1 MITTDLKNS
10 IPFLD
15 LVTPHVELE
24 EQLVSVLTRTLA
36 TAGFI
41 GGPMVEDFEQAYA
54 TYCNTNHCIGVNS
67 GTDALRFALLAV
79 GVKEGDAVITVCNT
93 FIATTEAISQ
103 TGAQPVFVDVNEGT
117 GNLDPQQLQ
126 EFLETQCALDV
137 QGRLITRRQGLRVKA
152 IVPVHLYGQPADMDS
167 ILELAERYQLEVI
180 EDACQAHGAAYFS
193 KRQGNWRKAGSI
205 GHAAAFSFYPGKNLG
220 ACGEAGAVTTDDEN
234 LASKIRM
241 LRDHG
246 QEQKYYHRLEGY
258 NGRLDALQAGFLT
271 VKLPYLD
278 LWNQQRRAAAQW
290 YHDRFAAAADR
301 VRVIRELPNV
311 SGVYHLYVICV
322 PDRDRLRRIPCF
334 PEHRHGHSLSRTATL
349 ARSVQG
355 TWLSVRRLPCDR
367 TPRLD
372 NPVTTHV
379 SAITGGAAATRRG
392 RYSRTKREYV
402 ELMIQ
407 PQRAYSRLALYG
419 RRTHVPN

>member
-220 ACGEAGAVTTDDEN
+220 ACGEAGAVTTDDED
-234 LASKIRM
+234 LASKVRM

-322 PDRDRLRRIPCF
+322 PDRDRLRRYLASLNIGTGIHYPVPLHLQEAYKGLGYRCGDF
-334 PEHRHGHSLSRTATL
+334 PVTEHLASTILSLPMFPQLQAEQQQRVADAIL
-349 ARSVQG
+349 ERSVS
-355 TWLSVRRLPCDR
+355 T
-367 TPRLD
+367 
-372 NPVTTHV
+372 
-379 SAITGGAAATRRG
+379 
-392 RYSRTKREYV
+392 
-402 ELMIQ
+402 
-407 PQRAYSRLALYG
+407 
-419 RRTHVPN
+419 